1 MERKFSIFAL
11 FYFVFEGKF
20 QVHAPQGVYIRRE
33 DLTEGFLR
41 YDLGGLIFEGAY
53 TWRVLF
59 SDNPYN
65 PCLEV
70 LTFSNKHNVTG
81 VSVLNLVKM
90 PLSTCSN
97 CHEYARCVDDKCVCL
112 DGYVGNGKVCEG
124 IYES

>member
-1 MERKFSIFAL
+1 M
-11 FYFVFEGKF
+11 
-20 QVHAPQGVYIRRE
+20 
-33 DLTEGFLR
+33 R

>member
-1 MERKFSIFAL
+1 ME
-11 FYFVFEGKF
+11 
-20 QVHAPQGVYIRRE
+20 
-33 DLTEGFLR
+33 
-41 YDLGGLIFEGAY
+41 GLIFGY
-53 TWRVLF
+53 LRYV
-59 SDNPYN
+59 YN

-90 PLSTCSN
+90 PLPTCSN

-124 IYES
+124 IYESQLLQLNYYADTSKQIFQYHWRTNYVLRYVFDQRMKKKLNNQAKEKLV

>member
-1 MERKFSIFAL
+1 M
-11 FYFVFEGKF
+11 
-20 QVHAPQGVYIRRE
+20 
-33 DLTEGFLR
+33 R
-41 YDLGGLIFEGAY
+41 YDLGGHIWRDLYMEGLIFGY
-53 TWRVLF
+53 LRYV
-59 SDNPYN
+59 YN

-90 PLSTCSN
+90 PLPTCSN

-124 IYES
+124 IYEI